1 LHLIYAKIAVE
12 GKSENETN
20 EACSVEVCGVDER
33 EFEEMMRERMRALG
47 SAGGKKRAETLS
59 EDQRKKIACKAGKAS
74 AKARRRNLTPEQR
87 FEMARKAG
95 LAGAA
100 ARWGDHKP
108 AGKTVPVL
116 DPEAARARRREIARA
131 AAKARRAKAGETTS
145 GRGNT

>member
-1 LHLIYAKIAVE
+1 M
-12 GKSENETN
+12 
-20 EACSVEVCGVDER
+20 DER

-116 DPEAARARRREIARA
+116 DPGRPGATTRNCPRR
-131 AAKARRAKAGETTS
+131 GEGQTGEG
-145 GRGNT
+145 GRDYLRPRHT